1 MNTSFDFSTL
11 VWAVPPLIGAV
22 IGYVTNVIAIKMLF
36 RPLRVKRLFGLRLP
50 LTPGIIPRQRHSLA
64 ESIGV
69 MVSRDLITEDAVR
82 GQLSSPG
89 FGGTVRRKLHELM
102 ELIFYTP
109 TGELPQKLKLPEM
122 HPEDFPEH
130 SVSATEGSE
139 GEQEVYGREKSG
151 KRGKPG
157 PESLVTEIL
166 ADFFRTEGFKN
177 SIYKTVE
184 YSVESICRLPMYRL
198 IGEDGE
204 KLLSIL
210 SADRIEKLREP
221 VKLNL
226 RIWLREQVRTNRHF
240 SGVLTPQI
248 IEGLVNVIDHLYPS
262 LFQAFLDYLR
272 IPKVHTQLEHRGKK
286 VLRRIL
292 EKLSSFQRFF
302 VLAGQYD
309 RTLDE
314 RMDVVVDDVL
324 DQLEKAGWDYETR
337 KRFIDMI
344 RRWLGGVADKNAG
357 ELMLAWRGDMME
369 DATKAVDS
377 LFDWLTSEN
386 GLSVVQGMGES
397 LLGRVSGEQ
406 AGTALYRLTGIE
418 TSFVSTTVA
427 EWVVRMLANSGEGE
441 DTSSSPAW
449 GLIRSMAGEI
459 SSGGSRSIAEILGVS
474 AEDRDRLEV
483 EGTRLFIRVL
493 NEQAPLILESVDVR
507 TLVVEK
513 IDSLDI
519 DKVEGLI
526 LQVIKSH
533 LRWITLFG
541 ALLGFLIGALQ
552 LISFFMM

>member
-36 RPLRVKRLFGLRLP
+36 RPLREKRLFGLRLP
-50 LTPGIIPRQRHSLA
+50 LTPGIIPRQRHTLA

-89 FGGTVRRKLHELM
+89 FGGTVRKKLHELM

-109 TGELPQKLKLPEM
+109 TGELPEKLKLPKM
-122 HPEDFPEH
+122 RPEDFPEY
-130 SVSATEGSE
+130 SSTAAERG
-139 GEQEVYGREKSG
+139 G
-151 KRGKPG
+151 KTGT
-157 PESLVTEIL
+157 ESLVTEIL

-204 KLLSIL
+204 KLLSML
-210 SADRIEKLREP
+210 SSDRIEKLREP
-221 VKLNL
+221 VKLNIRL
-226 RIWLREQVRTNRHF
+226 WLREQVRTNRHF

-314 RMDVVVDDVL
+314 RMDVVVDDVI

-344 RRWLGGVADKNAG
+344 RRWLGGIADKNAG

-377 LFDWLTSEN
+377 LFDWLASEK
-386 GLSVVQGMGES
+386 GLSVVRGMGES
-397 LLGRVSGEQ
+397 LFGRVSGEE

-418 TSFVSTTVA
+418 TSFVSKTVA
-427 EWVVRMLANSGEGE
+427 EWVVGMVATAGEGE
-441 DTSSSPAW
+441 DKSSSPAW
-449 GLIRSMAGEI
+449 NLIRSMAREI

-474 AEDRDRLEV
+474 AEDRDRLEG

-552 LISFFMM
+552 LISFFML

>member
-36 RPLRVKRLFGLRLP
+36 RPLREKRLFGLRLP
-50 LTPGIIPRQRHSLA
+50 LTPGIIPRQRHTLA

-89 FGGTVRRKLHELM
+89 FGGTVRKKLHELM

-109 TGELPQKLKLPEM
+109 TGELPEKLKLPNM
-122 HPEDFPEH
+122 RPEDFPEY
-130 SVSATEGSE
+130 SSTAAERG
-139 GEQEVYGREKSG
+139 G
-151 KRGKPG
+151 KTGT
-157 PESLVTEIL
+157 ESLVTEIL

-184 YSVESICRLPMYRL
+184 YSVESICRLPMHRL

-204 KLLSIL
+204 KLLSML
-210 SADRIEKLREP
+210 SSDRIEKLREP
-221 VKLNL
+221 VKLNIRL
-226 RIWLREQVRTNRHF
+226 WLREQVRTNRHF

-272 IPKVHTQLEHRGKK
+272 VPKVHTQLEHRGKK

-314 RMDVVVDDVL
+314 RMDVVVDDVI

-377 LFDWLTSEN
+377 LFDWLASEK
-386 GLSVVQGMGES
+386 GLSVVRGMGES
-397 LLGRVSGEQ
+397 LFGRVSGEE

-418 TSFVSTTVA
+418 TSFVSKTVA
-427 EWVVRMLANSGEGE
+427 EWVVGMVATAGEGE
-441 DTSSSPAW
+441 DKSSSPAW
-449 GLIRSMAGEI
+449 NLIRSMAREI

-474 AEDRDRLEV
+474 AEDRDRLEG

-552 LISFFMM
+552 LISFFML

>member
-36 RPLRVKRLFGLRLP
+36 RPLREKRLFGLRLP
-50 LTPGIIPRQRHSLA
+50 LTPGIIPRQRHTLA

-89 FGGTVRRKLHELM
+89 FGGTVRKKLHELM

-109 TGELPQKLKLPEM
+109 TGELPEKLKLPNM
-122 HPEDFPEH
+122 RPEDFPEY
-130 SVSATEGSE
+130 SSTAAERG
-139 GEQEVYGREKSG
+139 G
-151 KRGKPG
+151 KTGT
-157 PESLVTEIL
+157 ESLVTEIL

-184 YSVESICRLPMYRL
+184 YSVESICRLPMHRL

-204 KLLSIL
+204 KLLSML
-210 SADRIEKLREP
+210 SSDRIEKLREP
-221 VKLNL
+221 VKLNIRL
-226 RIWLREQVRTNRHF
+226 WLREQVRTNRHF

-272 IPKVHTQLEHRGKK
+272 VPKVHTQLEHRGKK

-314 RMDVVVDDVL
+314 RMDVVVDDVI

-377 LFDWLTSEN
+377 LFDWLASEK
-386 GLSVVQGMGES
+386 GLSVVRGMGES
-397 LLGRVSGEQ
+397 LFGRVSGEE

-418 TSFVSTTVA
+418 TSFVSKTVA
-427 EWVVRMLANSGEGE
+427 EWVVGMVATLGEGE
-441 DTSSSPAW
+441 DKSSSPAW
-449 GLIRSMAGEI
+449 NLIRSMAREI

-474 AEDRDRLEV
+474 AEDRDRLEG

-552 LISFFMM
+552 LISFFML

>member
-36 RPLRVKRLFGLRLP
+36 RPLREKRLFGLRLP
-50 LTPGIIPRQRHSLA
+50 LTPGIIPQQRHTLA

-89 FGGTVRRKLHELM
+89 FGGTVRKKLHELM

-109 TGELPQKLKLPEM
+109 TGELPEKLKLPNM
-122 HPEDFPEH
+122 RPEDFPEY
-130 SVSATEGSE
+130 SSTAAERG
-139 GEQEVYGREKSG
+139 G
-151 KRGKPG
+151 KTGT
-157 PESLVTEIL
+157 ESLVTEIL

-184 YSVESICRLPMYRL
+184 YSVESICRLPMHRL

-204 KLLSIL
+204 KLLSML
-210 SADRIEKLREP
+210 SSDRIEKLREP
-221 VKLNL
+221 VKLNIRL
-226 RIWLREQVRTNRHF
+226 WLREQVRTNRHF

-314 RMDVVVDDVL
+314 RMDVVVDDVI

-344 RRWLGGVADKNAG
+344 RRWLGGIADKNAG

-377 LFDWLTSEN
+377 LFDWLASEK
-386 GLSVVQGMGES
+386 GLSVVRGMGES
-397 LLGRVSGEQ
+397 LFGRVSGEE

-418 TSFVSTTVA
+418 TSFVSKTVA
-427 EWVVRMLANSGEGE
+427 EWVVGMVATAGEGE
-441 DTSSSPAW
+441 DKSSSPAW
-449 GLIRSMAGEI
+449 NLIRSMAREI

-474 AEDRDRLEV
+474 AEDRDRLEG

-519 DKVEGLI
+519 AKVEDLI

-552 LISFFMM
+552 LISFFML

>member
-36 RPLRVKRLFGLRLP
+36 RPLREKRLFGLRLP
-50 LTPGIIPRQRHSLA
+50 LTPGIIPRQRHTLA

-89 FGGTVRRKLHELM
+89 FGGTVRKKLHELM

-109 TGELPQKLKLPEM
+109 TGELPEKLKLPNM
-122 HPEDFPEH
+122 RPEDFPEY
-130 SVSATEGSE
+130 SSTAAERG
-139 GEQEVYGREKSG
+139 G
-151 KRGKPG
+151 KTGT
-157 PESLVTEIL
+157 ESLVTEIL

-184 YSVESICRLPMYRL
+184 YSVESICRLPMHRL

-204 KLLSIL
+204 KLLSML
-210 SADRIEKLREP
+210 SSDRIEKLREP
-221 VKLNL
+221 VKLNIRL
-226 RIWLREQVRTNRHF
+226 WLREQVRTNRHF

-272 IPKVHTQLEHRGKK
+272 VPKVHTQLEHRGKK

-314 RMDVVVDDVL
+314 RMDVVVDDVI

-377 LFDWLTSEN
+377 LFDWLASEK
-386 GLSVVQGMGES
+386 GLSVVRGMGES
-397 LLGRVSGEQ
+397 LFGRVSGEE

-418 TSFVSTTVA
+418 TSFVSKTVA
-427 EWVVRMLANSGEGE
+427 EWVVGMVATAGEGE
-441 DTSSSPAW
+441 DKSSSPAW
-449 GLIRSMAGEI
+449 NLIRSMAREI

-474 AEDRDRLEV
+474 AEDRDRLEG

-519 DKVEGLI
+519 AKVEDLI

-552 LISFFMM
+552 LISFFML